1 LPLPELTKEYIE
13 NTIPSSSSLEIII
26 DSLPNKEKNI
36 IWRRLVNLNSIIK
49 ALEWLKNNN
58 KLYKDVK
65 INYFSNIEENLNE
78 TNLKELESK
87 SLVENEK
94 FQIEP
99 LTSYSI
105 YEQDKISYKSD
116 IEKYQLLNLNEE
128 AFKDNFPDL
137 DHYCFPHIFCTGKGI
152 KSFLIN

>member
-1 LPLPELTKEYIE
+1 
-13 NTIPSSSSLEIII
+13 
-26 DSLPNKEKNI
+26 
-36 IWRRLVNLNSIIK
+36 
-49 ALEWLKNNN
+49 
-58 KLYKDVK
+58 
-65 INYFSNIEENLNE
+65 LNE

-105 YEQDKISYKSD
+105 YELDKISYKSD

>member
-1 LPLPELTKEYIE
+1 MTSATFSFVFFISFVFIKK
-13 NTIPSSSSLEIII
+13 SLF
-26 DSLPNKEKNI
+26 
-36 IWRRLVNLNSIIK
+36 NLNSIIK
-49 ALEWLKNNN
+49 ALEWHKNNN

-99 LTSYSI
+99 LTS
-105 YEQDKISYKSD
+105 
-116 IEKYQLLNLNEE
+116 
-128 AFKDNFPDL
+128 
-137 DHYCFPHIFCTGKGI
+137 
-152 KSFLIN
+152 